1 MASMRIL
8 LRKIQNLR
16 ILGNRKPRILYYI
29 FVVIES
35 STSTDTTAVDAHSQ
49 SPAWRRAFQLSLPV
63 GIGLLPLGVA
73 LGVLVVQQGLNP
85 WWAMV
90 FTSLIYAG
98 SLEFIAVGM
107 VAAMTPLPYIA
118 LTALLV
124 NFRHVFYALSFP
136 LNKVQNPLARFYSM
150 FALTDEAYAM
160 SVTTDPKAL
169 SGRVIVFSQLFL
181 HSYWVGGAILGA
193 TAGQWIPDSLVGL
206 DFALTALFVVLSIEA
221 MRAQSGFVIPAA
233 AVTCALLAR
242 LIAPEHV
249 LPIAMGGFVAFLI
262 VRYVVNQQKA
272 STDA

>member
-1 MASMRIL
+1 
-8 LRKIQNLR
+8 
-16 ILGNRKPRILYYI
+16 
-29 FVVIES
+29 VVIDPA
-35 STSTDTTAVDAHSQ
+35 TLAATAVVDSDPRQA
-49 SPAWRRAFQLSLPV
+49 PEWRRALQASLPV
-63 GIGLLPLGVA
+63 GIGLVPLGIA

-136 LNKVQNPLARFYSM
+136 LDRVKGRLARFYSM

-160 SVTTDPKAL
+160 TVTGDRKSM
-169 SGRVIVFSQLFL
+169 SGRVIVYSQLYL
-181 HSYWVGGAILGA
+181 HAYWIGGAMLGA
-193 TAGQWIPDSLVGL
+193 TAAQWIPENIVGL

-221 MRAQSGFVIPAA
+221 IRAQRGF
-233 AVTCALLAR
+233 AVPSMAVMCALIAR
-242 LIAPEHV
+242 LVDPEHM
-249 LPIAMGGFVAFLI
+249 LPIAMGAFVSLLVI
-262 VRYVVNQQKA
+262 RYLVTRRKVR
-272 STDA
+272 TDA

>member
-1 MASMRIL
+1 M
-8 LRKIQNLR
+8 
-16 ILGNRKPRILYYI
+16 
-29 FVVIES
+29 VIDPA
-35 STSTDTTAVDAHSQ
+35 TLATTAVVDSDPRQA
-49 SPAWRRAFQLSLPV
+49 PEWRRALQASLPV
-63 GIGLLPLGVA
+63 GIGLVPLGIA

-136 LNKVQNPLARFYSM
+136 LDRVKGRLARSYSM

-160 SVTTDPKAL
+160 TVTGDRKSM
-169 SGRVIVFSQLFL
+169 SGRVIVYSQLYL
-181 HSYWVGGAILGA
+181 HAYWIGGAMLGA
-193 TAGQWIPDSLVGL
+193 TAAQWIPENIVGL

-221 MRAQSGFVIPAA
+221 IRAQRGF
-233 AVTCALLAR
+233 AVPSMAVMCALIAR
-242 LIAPEHV
+242 LVDPEHM
-249 LPIAMGGFVAFLI
+249 LPIAMGAFVSLLVI
-262 VRYVVNQQKA
+262 RYLVTRRKVR
-272 STDA
+272 TDA